1 MKKFLLSIAAVAALS
16 TAANAQETYNYFDPA
31 DCDANGWLWF
41 DTQEKLEKYC
51 GFTDEFKIQLLSA
64 TFENEDGEYVDCSL
78 DGEIKGYNKDG
89 VQGGEGSWTG
99 AIILSPGSTG
109 IGLTSGANGGGI
121 MLWLPDC
128 AEFSLALSQE
138 ANAIQ
143 VSVMGV
149 KGWGYDI
156 DANIIKTF
164 CNMGF
169 ISKPLANEYQYD
181 WLNIQNLENLT
192 GVSCPKL
199 QSPKGEQITG
209 IVRQNKNVPLLVQG
223 IKLFT
228 YTQTEYP
235 ENGAG
240 VEDIIGD
247 DANAPVEYFNLQGLK
262 VNGDE
267 PGIYIRRQGAK
278 TSKVLVK

>member
-1 MKKFLLSIAAVAALS
+1 MKNFLLSISVVAALS

-64 TFENEDGEYVDCSL
+64 AYENGDGEYAECEL
-78 DGEIKGYNKDG
+78 DAEIKGYNAEGEQG
-89 VQGGEGSWTG
+89 VEGTKTG
-99 AIILSPGSTG
+99 AIILPRASS
-109 IGLTSGANGGGI
+109 IMAQNGGGI
-121 MLWLPDC
+121 MMWPPDC
-128 AEFSLALSQE
+128 AEFSVYLSSE
-138 ANAIQ
+138 ASLKSMVLYGGKGHIERVDFAVIA
-143 VSVMGV
+143 SGV
-149 KGWGYDI
+149 PP
-156 DANIIKTF
+156 F
-164 CNMGF
+164 
-169 ISKPLANEYQYD
+169 KPLSKQCQMTWSNLQDEVHGTSGMT
-181 WLNIQNLENLT
+181 LNSKEKVTAAVVDDIT
-192 GVSCPKL
+192 
-199 QSPKGEQITG
+199 SPVLI
-209 IVRQNKNVPLLVQG
+209 QG